1 MLSTPTL
8 SLVVPC
14 YNEAACIDAFVEE
27 VNHCLSI
34 LTEIEIVF
42 IDDGSTD
49 YTLEKIKAL
58 AKVDSRIHYLSFS
71 RNFGK
76 EAALL
81 AGLRKAS
88 GDLVA
93 TLDVDLQDPPSL
105 LPEMLRAILNEK
117 YDCVATRRS
126 TRIGEPVIRS
136 WFARRFY
143 WLMRHF
149 SDIALVDGAR
159 DYRMMTRQ
167 VLDAI
172 LSMPE
177 INRFTKGIYS
187 WVGFNTK
194 WIEFENI
201 ERAAGTTKWSFFKLF
216 KYSLEGIMAF
226 STAPLQIA
234 SVLGLLC
241 CIGSLLTLIFVFIRA
256 LLFDDPVGGWASLVC
271 FITFLGGVQL
281 FVTGILGN
289 YLAKTYLETKRRPM
303 YFIKE
308 EL

>member
-1 MLSTPTL
+1 
-8 SLVVPC
+8 
-14 YNEAACIDAFVEE
+14 
-27 VNHCLSI
+27 
-34 LTEIEIVF
+34 
-42 IDDGSTD
+42 
-49 YTLEKIKAL
+49 
-58 AKVDSRIHYLSFS
+58 SFS

-81 AGLRKAS
+81 AGLQKAS
-88 GDLVA
+88 GTLIT

-105 LPEMLRAILNEK
+105 LPEMINAILNEG
-117 YDCVATRRS
+117 YDSVATRRS
-126 TRIGEPVIRS
+126 TRVGEPPIRS

-143 WLMRHF
+143 WLMHHF

-159 DYRMMTRQ
+159 DYRMMTKQ
-167 VLDAI
+167 VRDAI

-177 INRFTKGIYS
+177 VNRFTKGIYQ

-201 ERAAGTTKWSFFKLF
+201 ERIAGSTKWSFFKLF

-226 STAPLQIA
+226 STAPLQMA
-234 SVLGLLC
+234 SILGILC
-241 CIGSLLTLIFVFIRA
+241 CIGSLLTLVFVFIRA

-271 FITFLGGVQL
+271 FITFLGGLQL

-289 YLAKTYLETKRRPM
+289 YLAKTYIETKHRPM
-303 YFIKE
+303 YLIKE
-308 EL
+308 EN